1 MSAIS
6 SAGDTALPSATSR
19 RGLPG
24 VLKWLLP
31 LAFLVVIL
39 GVWEYCVAA
48 GLTPMKVVPAPSEIW
63 AAFFREWPT
72 LGPAWFFTLEVTLK
86 GFVLAVVGGVALAIL
101 FSLSRLVEYTLYP
114 YAIILQVTPVLALAP
129 LLLVIFSQA
138 TVLLICVWLVAFFP
152 VLANTLIGL
161 RSTDH
166 NLLNLFELYRASS
179 WQKLWLL
186 RLRGALPYFLGGVR
200 IAGGLSLIGAVVS
213 ELATGAGGARGGL
226 GYIIYLAP
234 RYFAY
239 PRAYAAL
246 VLLSISGI
254 AIFLALSYLSHL
266 LLHKWHESAL
276 KREN

>member
-1 MSAIS
+1 MSVIS
-6 SAGDTALPSATSR
+6 SAGDAATPPVTTRRNPSA
-19 RGLPG
+19 L
-24 VLKWLLP
+24 LKWLLP
-31 LAFLVVIL
+31 LAFLVVVL
-39 GVWEYCVAA
+39 GAWEYCVAA

-63 AAFFREWPT
+63 AAFFREWET
-72 LGPAWFFTLEVTLK
+72 LGPAWLFTLEVTLK
-86 GFVLAVVGGVALAIL
+86 GFVLAVVGGVSLAIL

-186 RLRGALPYFLGGVR
+186 RLRAALPYFLGGVR

-246 VLLSISGI
+246 VLLSLTGI

-266 LLHKWHESAL
+266 LLYKWHESAL

>member
-1 MSAIS
+1 MIS
-6 SAGDTALPSATSR
+6 SAGDAATPPVTTRRNPSA
-19 RGLPG
+19 L
-24 VLKWLLP
+24 LKWLLP
-31 LAFLVVIL
+31 LAFLVVVL
-39 GVWEYCVAA
+39 GAWEYCVAA

-63 AAFFREWPT
+63 AAFFREWET
-72 LGPAWFFTLEVTLK
+72 LGPAWLFTLEVTLK
-86 GFVLAVVGGVALAIL
+86 GFVLAVVGGVSLAIL

-186 RLRGALPYFLGGVR
+186 RLRAALPYFLGGVR

-246 VLLSISGI
+246 VLLSLTGI

-266 LLHKWHESAL
+266 LLYKWHESAL

>member
-1 MSAIS
+1 MSAIPSTTEPAETPPGMRGS
-6 SAGDTALPSATSR
+6 SSTL
-19 RGLPG
+19 
-24 VLKWLLP
+24 LKWLLP
-31 LAFLVVIL
+31 LAFLVVI
-39 GVWEYCVAA
+39 VAIWEYCVDA
-48 GLTPMKVVPAPSEIW
+48 GLTPQKVVPAPSEIW
-63 AAFFREWPT
+63 AAFFRDWNT
-72 LGPAWFFTLEVTLK
+72 LGPAWLFTLEVTVE
-86 GFVLAVVGGVALAIL
+86 GFLLAVIGGVALAIL
-101 FSLSRLVEYTLYP
+101 FSMSRLVEYTLYP
-114 YAIILQVTPVLALAP
+114 YAIILQVTPVLAIAP
-129 LLLVIFSQA
+129 LLLVILSQS

-179 WQKLWLL
+179 WQKLWVL
-186 RLRGALPYFLGGVR
+186 RLRSALPYFLGGVR
-200 IAGGLSLIGAVVS
+200 IAGGLSLIGAVVA

-226 GYIIYLAP
+226 GFVIYLAP

-246 VLLSISGI
+246 VLLSLTGI
-254 AIFLALSYLSHL
+254 VIFLLLSFVSHL

>member
-6 SAGDTALPSATSR
+6 SAGDAAAPSAASR
-19 RGLPG
+19 RGPPAL
-24 VLKWLLP
+24 LKWLLP
-31 LAFLVVIL
+31 LAFLVVVL
-39 GVWEYCVAA
+39 GAWEYCVAA

-63 AAFFREWPT
+63 AAFFREWET
-72 LGPAWFFTLEVTLK
+72 LGPAWLFTLEVTLK
-86 GFVLAVVGGVALAIL
+86 GFVLAVVGGVCLAIL

-246 VLLSISGI
+246 VLLSLSGI
-254 AIFLALSYLSHL
+254 VIFLALSYLSHL

>member
-6 SAGDTALPSATSR
+6 SAGDTAAPSAASR
-19 RGLPG
+19 RGPPAL
-24 VLKWLLP
+24 LKWLLP
-31 LAFLVVIL
+31 LAFLVVVL

-63 AAFFREWPT
+63 AAFFREWET
-72 LGPAWFFTLEVTLK
+72 LGPAWLFTLEVTLK
-86 GFVLAVVGGVALAIL
+86 GFVLAVVGGVCLAIL

-246 VLLSISGI
+246 VLLSLSGI

-266 LLHKWHESAL
+266 MLYKWHESAL

>member
-1 MSAIS
+1 MSVIESTSEPTVAS
-6 SAGDTALPSATSR
+6 STNNRGPSA
-19 RGLPG
+19 L
-24 VLKWLLP
+24 LKYLLP
-31 LAFLVVIL
+31 LAFLVVVL
-39 GVWEYCVAA
+39 ALWQYCVMA
-48 GLTPMKVVPAPSEIW
+48 GLTPMKVVPAPTEIW
-63 AAFFREWPT
+63 AAFFREWDT
-72 LGPAWFFTLEVTLK
+72 LGPAWLFTLEVTLK
-86 GFVLAVVGGVALAIL
+86 GFVLAVAGGVALAVL
-101 FSLSRLVEYTLYP
+101 FSLSRPVEYTLYP

-246 VLLSISGI
+246 VLLSLSGI
-254 AIFLALSYLSHL
+254 VIFLVLSYLTHL

>member
-1 MSAIS
+1 MSVI
-6 SAGDTALPSATSR
+6 TSTSEPAQTP
-19 RGLPG
+19 PG
-24 VLKWLLP
+24 VSGSSSTLLKWLLP
-31 LAFLVVIL
+31 LAFLVVIIAI
-39 GVWEYCVAA
+39 WEYCVDA
-48 GLTPMKVVPAPSEIW
+48 GLTPQKVVPAPSEIW
-63 AAFFREWPT
+63 AAFFRDWNT
-72 LGPAWFFTLEVTLK
+72 LGPAWLFTLEVTVE
-86 GFVLAVVGGVALAIL
+86 GFVLAVIGGVALAIL
-101 FSLSRLVEYTLYP
+101 FSMSRLVEYTLYP
-114 YAIILQVTPVLALAP
+114 YAIILQVTPVLAIAP
-129 LLLVIFSQA
+129 LLLVILSQS

-179 WQKLWLL
+179 WQKLWVL
-186 RLRGALPYFLGGVR
+186 RLRSALPYFLGGVR
-200 IAGGLSLIGAVVS
+200 IAGGLSLIGAVVA

-226 GYIIYLAP
+226 GFVIYLAP

-246 VLLSISGI
+246 VLLSLTGI
-254 AIFLALSYLSHL
+254 VIFLLLSFVSHL

>member
-1 MSAIS
+1 MS
-6 SAGDTALPSATSR
+6 TLPSTSEPA
-19 RGLPG
+19 GAPPAQSG
-24 VLKWLLP
+24 SVLKWLLP
-31 LAFLVVIL
+31 LAFLVVIVAL
-39 GVWEYCVAA
+39 WEYCVDA
-48 GLTPMKVVPAPSEIW
+48 GLTPQRVIPAPSEIG
-63 AAFFREWPT
+63 AAFFREWNT
-72 LGPAWFFTLEVTLK
+72 LGPAWLFTIEVTVE
-86 GFVLAVVGGVALAIL
+86 GFVLAVIGGVVLAVL
-101 FSLSRLVEYTLYP
+101 FSMSRLVEYTLYP
-114 YAIILQVTPVLALAP
+114 YAIILQVTPVLAIAP
-129 LLLVIFSQA
+129 LLLVILSQS

-186 RLRGALPYFLGGVR
+186 RLRSALPYFLGGVR
-200 IAGGLSLIGAVVS
+200 IAGGLALIGAVVA

-226 GYIIYLAP
+226 GYVIYLAP

-246 VLLSISGI
+246 VLLCLSGI
-254 AIFLALSYLSHL
+254 VIFLLLSFVSHL
-266 LLHKWHESAL
+266 LLHRWHESAL

>member
-1 MSAIS
+1 MS
-6 SAGDTALPSATSR
+6 TLPSTSEPA
-19 RGLPG
+19 GAPPG
-24 VLKWLLP
+24 QSGAALKWLLP
-31 LAFLVVIL
+31 LAFLVVIVAL
-39 GVWEYCVAA
+39 WEYCVDA
-48 GLTPMKVVPAPSEIW
+48 GLTPQRVIPAPSEIG
-63 AAFFREWPT
+63 AAFFREWNT
-72 LGPAWFFTLEVTLK
+72 LGPAWLFTIEVTVE
-86 GFVLAVVGGVALAIL
+86 GFVLAVIGGVVLAVL
-101 FSLSRLVEYTLYP
+101 FSMSRLVEYTLYP
-114 YAIILQVTPVLALAP
+114 YAIILQVTPVLAIAP
-129 LLLVIFSQA
+129 LLLVILSQS

-186 RLRGALPYFLGGVR
+186 RLHSALPYFLGGVR
-200 IAGGLSLIGAVVS
+200 IAGGLALIGAVVA

-226 GYIIYLAP
+226 GYVIYLAP

-246 VLLSISGI
+246 VLLCLSGI
-254 AIFLALSYLSHL
+254 VIFLLLSFVSHL
-266 LLHKWHESAL
+266 LLHRWHESAL